1 MVFGLRNKKLMAI
14 NEEANKEDD
23 SEEDEKD
30 KAVSENEKEILDSE
44 DDDGNNLNSS
54 AKIEKF

>member
-23 SEEDEKD
+23 SEEEEKE
-30 KAVSENEKEILDSE
+30 KAVSENEKEILDS
-44 DDDGNNLNSS
+44 DDENNLNSS

>member
-30 KAVSENEKEILDSE
+30 KAVSENEKEILDS

>member
-14 NEEANKEDD
+14 NEEANREDD

-30 KAVSENEKEILDSE
+30 KAVSENEKEILDS

-54 AKIEKF
+54 TKIEKF